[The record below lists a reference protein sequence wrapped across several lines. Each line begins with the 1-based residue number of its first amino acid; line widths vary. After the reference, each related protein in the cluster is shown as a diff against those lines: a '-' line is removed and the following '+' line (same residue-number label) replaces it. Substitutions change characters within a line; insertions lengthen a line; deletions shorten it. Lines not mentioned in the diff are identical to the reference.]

1 MANEKEAGEVD
12 LDAVNKLVA
21 ALQCDVE
28 KLRGD
33 SPDVQRLKDELQTL
47 RNVLDSPLRRP
58 HWVRDGLHGIRDSVA
73 KALDEMVVDGIKSGQ
88 YLAEVGRILGV
99 WFAVCKPASGAAWW
113 CKRWLRTSGGV
124 LAAPGQHACWYHAQ
138 QRDDTE
144 AGKAQAPG
152 QRVAAAAGEIEHR
165 AEHRR

>member
-33 SPDVQRLKDELQTL
+33 SPDIQRLKDELQTL

-58 HWVRDGLHGIRDSVA
+58 HWVHDGLHGIRDSMSR
-73 KALDEMVVDGIKSGQ
+73 ALDEMVVDGIKGGQ
-88 YLAEVGRILGV
+88 YLAEVGRILG
-99 WFAVCKPASGAAWW
+99 
-113 CKRWLRTSGGV
+113 R
-124 LAAPGQHACWYHAQ
+124 
-138 QRDDTE
+138 
-144 AGKAQAPG
+144 
-152 QRVAAAAGEIEHR
+152 
-165 AEHRR
+165 